1 MENRPELWDTRN
13 TRGFLWM
20 ILNREDSIY
29 AATKLMKY
37 FRDFNRIDDYFRAR
51 KIERVKNIPSP
62 LPGMSM
68 EDDLYQEFDMH
79 PEDMD
84 FKVVQIPTKL
94 FDTLLEKTASFSPD
108 ENPGKTLK
116 LVVKETNTNT
126 IVGFIRYG
134 SPLINSK
141 PRNDFLG
148 GIPDLDIFNKRA
160 IMGFN
165 IVPVQPFGYNCLGG
179 KLLAAICCSHASR
192 RMLNQKYDTEFC
204 LFETTS
210 LYGNIKGASM
220 YDGMRPYLRYKG
232 DTESKFLLTL
242 GEEIYPEMKDWFTE
256 KNGGEELIHKGAS
269 SRKLKMQTKMVGI
282 IKSSLKEHDNKAF
295 ELFSKEIA
303 KASDVTTQKRF
314 YMSTYGYENARNVL
328 LGETNVLTKAENY
341 DRFELDNIIVWWKK
355 LATKRYNNIIAD
367 GRVRKELEVWNK
379 DTMDKID
386 IIR

>member
-1 MENRPELWDTRN
+1 MKVDRQEAFDV
-13 TRGFLWM
+13 
-20 ILNREDSIY
+20 
-29 AATKLMKY
+29 AHKLIMY
-37 FRDFNRIDDYFRAR
+37 FNDFKRIDDYFRSR
-51 KIERVKNIPSP
+51 KIERVKNIPVP
-62 LPGMSM
+62 LPGFGL
-68 EDDLYQEFDMH
+68 EDDMFQQFDMH
-79 PEDMD
+79 PEDMN
-84 FKVVQIPTKL
+84 FKIATIPNKTY
-94 FDTLLEKTASFSPD
+94 DAMIEKVASFSPD
-108 ENPGKTLK
+108 ENPGKTHK
-116 LVVKETNTNT
+116 MVVYETTTNT
-126 IVGFIRYG
+126 IVGFIRFG

-148 GIPDLDIFNKRA
+148 DVPDLDIFNKRA

-165 IVPVQPFGYNCLGG
+165 IVPVQPFGYNYLGG

-192 RMLNQKYDTEFC
+192 RMLNKKYDTKFC

-232 DTESKFLLTL
+232 DTQSKFLLTL
-242 GEEIYPEMKDWFTE
+242 GEDIYPEMRDWFTE

-282 IKSSLKEHDNKAF
+282 VKKSLLEHDKKAY

-314 YMSTYGYENARNVL
+314 YMSEYGYSNVRDVL
-328 LGETNVLTKAENY
+328 LGKTNDLTKAENY
-341 DRFELDNIIVWWKK
+341 DRFELENVVTWGKK
-355 LATKRYNNIIAD
+355 LATKRYIKMIRED
-367 GRVRKELEVWNK
+367 KLRRDLEVWNQE
-379 DTMDKID
+379 TMNKID

>member
-1 MENRPELWDTRN
+1 M
-13 TRGFLWM
+13 
-20 ILNREDSIY
+20 
-29 AATKLMKY
+29 KLDRQDAFDVAHKLIMY
-37 FRDFNRIDDYFRAR
+37 FNDFKRIDDYFRSR
-51 KIERVKNIPSP
+51 KIERVKDIPTP
-62 LPGMSM
+62 LPGFGL
-68 EDDLYQEFDMH
+68 EDDMFQKYDMH
-79 PEDMD
+79 PEDMN
-84 FKVVQIPTKL
+84 FKVVQMQGKT
-94 FDTLLEKTASFSPD
+94 FDAMLEKVASFSPD

-116 LVVKETNTNT
+116 LVVMETTT
-126 IVGFIRYG
+126 DTVVGFIRFG

-148 GIPDLDIFNKRA
+148 GVPDLDIFNKRA

-165 IVPVQPFGYNCLGG
+165 IVPVQPFGYNYLGG
-179 KLLAAICCSHASR
+179 KLLAAICCSHDSR
-192 RMLNQKYDTEFC
+192 RMLNTKYETEFC

-242 GEEIYPEMKDWFTE
+242 GEEIYPEMKEWFTE

-282 IKSSLKEHDNKAF
+282 IKSSLKEHDSKAF

-314 YMSTYGYENARNVL
+314 YMSTYGYENARDVL
-328 LGETNVLTKAENY
+328 LGKTNVLTKADNY
-341 DRFELDNIIVWWKK
+341 DRFELENIVAWWKK
-355 LATKRYNNIIAD
+355 LATKRYTNIVAD
-367 GRVRKELEVWNK
+367 GRVRKELEIWNK
-379 DTMDKID
+379 DTMNKID
-386 IIR
+386 IVR